1 MGRPRK
7 NPDQGLPNRLYLKSG
22 RFYYVH
28 PITEKWEGV
37 GTDLAT
43 AKRIALAYGS
53 GGIPTGSMEFWLR
66 KFLVRCEQRV
76 VAGTLAPISLEC
88 YAENVEDLT
97 PFFGKMSPA
106 LIKSRHVTEYLD
118 EQMNDGRAVRGNR
131 EIACLSACM
140 SWMVQRDHAGLEVNV
155 CKGVT
160 RNKEFSRTKYVTDEE
175 FRKVHEHCSLV
186 VRVWLQL
193 IYITLQRPSDVLRWT
208 WSQSIKMVN
217 GVEVLQFNQSKT
229 GVEITIAL
237 SQDMKDLFES
247 VKLDRAKQT
256 KAASSDFLICTES
269 GEPYTTSGI
278 VSMASRYIKESGV
291 DFAPYDSKSK
301 GATDMFTSESHSI
314 EEISQL
320 CGHKSIT
327 TTQIY
332 IRKHLKKTMISNGK
346 DLKLSSAPREKK
358 AKISKSFGKETAQ
371 VVDSQ

>member
-37 GTDLAT
+37 GTDLAA
-43 AKRIALAYGS
+43 AKRIALAYAS

-76 VAGTLAPISLEC
+76 AAKTFAQRSLED
-88 YAENVEDLT
+88 YTDNVADMA
-97 PFFGKMSPA
+97 PFFGKMAPA
-106 LIKSRHVTEYLD
+106 LIKSRHISEYLD
-118 EQMNDGRAVRGNR
+118 DQLNDGRAVRGNR
-131 EIACLSACM
+131 EIACLSACIG
-140 SWMVQRDHAGLEVNV
+140 WMVERDHAGLEVNV

-160 RNKEFSRTKYVTDEE
+160 RNPESSRTKYVSDED
-175 FRKVHEHCSLV
+175 FRKVHEHCSMV

-208 WSQSIKMVN
+208 WSQSIKVVD
-217 GVEVLQFNQSKT
+217 GVEVLQFRQSKT
-229 GVEITIAL
+229 DVEITIAL
-237 SQDMKDLFES
+237 SQNMKDLFEA
-247 VKLDRAKQT
+247 VRLDRASQK
-256 KAASSDFLICTES
+256 KAATSDYLICTEA
-269 GEPYTTSGI
+269 GDPYTLSGI

-291 DFAPYDSKSK
+291 DFAPYDSKAK
-301 GATDMFTSESHSI
+301 GATDMFTSQSHTI

-332 IRKHLKKTMISNGK
+332 IRKHIKKTMKANGK

-358 AKISKSFGKETAQ
+358 AKKSNSFRKETTQ
-371 VVDSQ
+371 VVAVQ